1 MQMFSHKQ
9 HSRILI
15 AGMLCLVF
23 LLGTVLGWANT
34 HLLSEDGRFQAFT
47 NQLFQKE
54 VSGNMLNLHYSLAY
68 PEKKGISRPKPS
80 LGTVSLPSS
89 EIASDSGSGAS
100 PESSSGTESFAH
112 QALQKLQ
119 TFQQSGLSE
128 ENQLTLDLLLLYYKT
143 QEEFQDLA
151 ILEEPLSP
159 SLGIQAQLPV
169 LLAEYAFYQEQD
181 IADYLNLLVSVE
193 PYFESILAFEQE
205 KSKQGYFMSDTTLD
219 RVLAQCQAFIKDP
232 ESNYMLEIFA
242 EKLKEFGKLS
252 QKEQETLVRKH
263 KQILLNKVIPAYQK
277 LILGLKNLRGT
288 GRHSQGL
295 AHLNG
300 GKEYYEYLLQSQTG
314 SYIPVGDMQKRLA
327 GQIAQDM
334 DTVQKMLKEQPSL
347 LRKLNS
353 SLDLP
358 EMEPQEILSAL
369 REKTDQ
375 DFPKLENTDFTVRYV
390 HKSMQD
396 YLSPAF
402 YLTPPLDTRSPNV
415 IYLNPADQS
424 GNLELF
430 TTLSHEGFPGHL
442 YQTIYFG
449 NTEPSDI
456 RYLITSSGYVE
467 GWATY
472 VESYGYQYA
481 ADYLDDKAASDYVR
495 LAWLN
500 RSINLCIYSLLDIGI
515 HYYGWSQAEAARLLK
530 LFGITDAKALSEIY
544 QYIVETPGNYQKYCW
559 GYINFIDLKTE
570 WQNALG
576 DDFNLKTFH
585 QNLLEIGPVQFPVLQ
600 KYMKKRLKA
609 LFSEQSASTAD
620 IDTATIA
627 STKKEVPSR
636 RLLLISTHFHNHQKT
651 SAISTVPS

>member
-1 MQMFSHKQ
+1 MQLFSHRPK
-9 HSRILI
+9 SRILI
-15 AGMLCLVF
+15 AGTLCFVF

-34 HLLSEDGRFQAFT
+34 HLFTENSRFERFT
-47 NQLFQKE
+47 EELFQKE

-68 PEKKGISRPKPS
+68 PEKKGIQRPKAS
-80 LGTVSLPSS
+80 LGTIALPSS
-89 EIASDSGSGAS
+89 RSSDAASDSV
-100 PESSSGTESFAH
+100 SGTSSESAPEAENFAYET
-112 QALQKLQ
+112 LKKLQ
-119 TFQQSGLSE
+119 AFKSSDLSDS
-128 ENQLTLDLLLLYYKT
+128 NQLTLDMLLLYYKT
-143 QEEFQDLA
+143 QENFQDLA

-169 LLAEYAFYQEQD
+169 LLAEYTFYQKQD

-205 KSKQGYFMSDTTLD
+205 KSRQGYFMSDTTLD
-219 RVLAQCQAFIKDP
+219 RVLNQCQAFIKNPD
-232 ESNYMLEIFA
+232 SNYMLEIFA
-242 EKLKEFGKLS
+242 EKLEKFGNLS
-252 QKEQETLVRKH
+252 QKEQDILIQKH

-277 LILGLKNLRGT
+277 LVLGLQALRGT
-288 GRHSQGL
+288 GRPSQGL

-314 SYIPVGDMQKRLA
+314 SYVPVKDMQKRLA
-327 GQIAQDM
+327 GQIAADM

-353 SLDLP
+353 DLDLP
-358 EMEPQEILSAL
+358 EMKPQDILSAL
-369 REKTDQ
+369 CQKIKE
-375 DFPKLENTDFTVRYV
+375 DFPALTDPDFTVRYV
-390 HKSMQD
+390 HKSMQE

-415 IYLNPADQS
+415 IYINPADQTS
-424 GNLELF
+424 NLELF

-442 YQTIYFG
+442 YQTVFFG
-449 NTEPSDI
+449 TTTPSDI

-472 VESYGYQYA
+472 VESCGYQYA

-515 HYYGWSQAEAARLLK
+515 HYYGWSEAEAARLLK
-530 LFGITDAKALSEIY
+530 LFGITDTRALSEIY

-559 GYINFIDLKTE
+559 GYINFIDLREE
-570 WQNALG
+570 WQKTLG

-600 KYMKKRLKA
+600 KYMKLRLKKGG
-609 LFSEQSASTAD
+609 ASPA
-620 IDTATIA
+620 
-627 STKKEVPSR
+627 PP
-636 RLLLISTHFHNHQKT
+636 THFHNHQKI
-651 SAISTVPS
+651 SAVSLTPL

>member
-1 MQMFSHKQ
+1 MQVLSHKPR
-9 HSRILI
+9 SRILI

-34 HLLSEDGRFQAFT
+34 HLLTENSRFERFTSE
-47 NQLFQKE
+47 LFQKE
-54 VSGNMLNLHYSLAY
+54 VSGNLLNLHYSLAY
-68 PEKKGISRPKPS
+68 PEKKGISRPRPS
-80 LGTVSLPSS
+80 LGTLSLPSS
-89 EIASDSGSGAS
+89 EISSDPVSGAS
-100 PESSSGTESFAH
+100 SESSSMEESFAH
-112 QALQKLQ
+112 QTLQKLQ
-119 TFQQSGLSE
+119 TFRMSSLSE
-128 ENQLTLDLLLLYYKT
+128 QNRLTLDMLLLYYKT
-143 QEEFQDLA
+143 QENFENQNLA
-151 ILEEPLSP
+151 ILDEPLSP

-169 LLAEYAFYQEQD
+169 LLAEYTFYQKQD
-181 IADYLNLLVSVE
+181 IADYLNLLISVE

-232 ESNYMLEIFA
+232 DSNYMLDIFA
-242 EKLKEFGKLS
+242 EKLKEFGKLP
-252 QKEQETLVRKH
+252 QKEQDLLIQKH

-277 LILGLKNLRGT
+277 LILGLQTLRGT
-288 GRHSQGL
+288 GRPSQGL

-300 GKEYYEYLLQSQTG
+300 GKEYYEYLLQNQTG
-314 SYIPVGDMQKRLA
+314 SYAPVSDMQKRLA

-334 DTVQKMLKEQPSL
+334 DTVQKMLQEQPSL

-358 EMEPQEILSAL
+358 EMEPQAILSAL
-369 REKTDQ
+369 CQKTGH

-390 HKSMQD
+390 HKSMQE

-415 IYLNPADQS
+415 IYINPADQT

-442 YQTIYFG
+442 YQTVYFG
-449 NTEPSDI
+449 NAEPSNI

-515 HYYGWSQAEAARLLK
+515 HYYGWSEAEAARLLK
-530 LFGITDAKALSEIY
+530 LFGITDSKALSEIY

-559 GYINFIDLKTE
+559 GYINFLDLKVE
-570 WQNALG
+570 WQTALE
-576 DDFNLKTFH
+576 DDFDLKTFH

-609 LFSEQSASTAD
+609 LLSEQ
-620 IDTATIA
+620 TATTVNINTAAIA
-627 STKKEVPSR
+627 STKKEVHPLHLPVYISLNNPSY
-636 RLLLISTHFHNHQKT
+636 
-651 SAISTVPS
+651 